1 MPDFWTEFDQGFQG
15 HLCVRGDHP
24 VCPHFV
30 GIGGGFN
37 PRRLRPEFGASLCR
51 CSCHAGCPVTGRR
64 LAVPFKV
71 WRESCSCPGAEH
83 ERQRV
88 ADAGLE
94 PPDFGELREQ
104 AERRRQARREAFEAV
119 RRAADGKSKAEIQ
132 NLYAAEL
139 RARGLRVPGQ
149 EVLAAVADRI
159 KGNPLP
165 SFKIAGKGL
174 AQMGK
179 ATIRTVRLFR
189 DITRPP
195 AGEQQ

>member
-24 VCPHFV
+24 ACPHFV
-30 GIGGGFN
+30 AMGGGFN

-51 CSCHAGCPVTGRR
+51 CSCHAGCPVTSRR

-83 ERQRV
+83 ERQRL

-94 PPDFGELREQ
+94 PPDFAELREQ
-104 AERRRQARREAFEAV
+104 AEGRRRARREAFEAASRV
-119 RRAADGKSKAEIQ
+119 AAGKSKTEIQ
-132 NLYAAEL
+132 DLYAAEL
-139 RARGLRVPGQ
+139 RARGLQVPRQ
-149 EVLAAVADRI
+149 DVLAAVADRI
-159 KGNPLP
+159 KGNPLH
-165 SFKIAGKGL
+165 SYKLAGEGL
-174 AQMGK
+174 MQMGK
-179 ATIRTVRLFR
+179 ATVRAARLFR

-195 AGEQQ
+195 N